1 MAGRFRFRLEAVLK
15 LRRSLE
21 EMAQRDLARAV
32 QALEAVRAELARLR
46 QAQLD
51 TVELRRTAPGQPVDL
66 LQWHS
71 VERYLLVLEHRVA
84 QAETQRREA
93 EAKVAAARQALLH
106 AHRNHLMLVR
116 LKERRQEQHDL
127 ESQREEARLMD
138 EMAVLRHRFAEAA
151 QPRSEVMP

>member
-21 EMAQRDLARAV
+21 EVAQRNLARAFA
-32 QALEAVRAELARLR
+32 ALEEVRAELARLR

-51 TVELRRTAPGQPVDL
+51 TVELRRTATGQPIDL
-66 LQWHS
+66 LQWRS
-71 VERYLLVLEHRVA
+71 VERFLLVLEHRVA
-84 QAETQRREA
+84 EAEVRRREA
-93 EAKVAAARQALLH
+93 EGKVAAARQALLL

-127 ESQREEARLMD
+127 ESLREEARDMD

-151 QPRSEVMP
+151 QTRPEVMS